1 MTKYEAIMRDIKR
14 RIEERSLRPGEKLP
28 SIRALA
34 KTFQC
39 SNSTVIHALQELETE
54 HVIYS
59 IPRSGHY
66 VVDKAQ
72 PRTAEGVEGF
82 DFATSAPNVR
92 QFPYVHFQHCI
103 NQAINLYQDELFV
116 YGTPNGLPSLIRAV
130 RAQLESYQVFAS
142 ERNIVITSGVQ
153 QALALLNAMPLP
165 NGKTKVVVEQPGYH
179 LFLALLKLRRTQAI
193 GVERTARGIDL
204 ARLEALFQRD
214 DVRYFYTMPRFHN
227 PLGTSLSNADKQR
240 IVELADRYD
249 VYIIEDDYLA
259 DFEQDAGQMPMYYYD
274 TNQRVIYLKSYSK
287 IMFPGLRV
295 GVAVLPD
302 ALVGAFQQHKLTT
315 DIDSS
320 MISQAA
326 LELYITSGMFRR
338 HRDEVRESY
347 ISKSRRLYA
356 SLSKHVEPFLK
367 PGTFVHPASVC
378 MKAHIVLPNRID
390 MGALLRNLRQRHVY
404 VGDMKEHYLES
415 YYPEKIMKLNVSKV
429 AEERIEEGVALIADE
444 LSRVLRG

>member
-1 MTKYEAIMRDIKR
+1 MNKYEAIMRDIKR
-14 RIEERSLRPGEKLP
+14 KIEARSLGQGAKLP

-34 KTFQC
+34 QAFQC
-39 SNSTVIHALQELETE
+39 SNSTVIQALQELEKE

-66 VVDKAQ
+66 VVNKAK
-72 PRTAEGVEGF
+72 PRAAADAEGY
-82 DFATSAPNVR
+82 DFATSAPNV
-92 QFPYVHFQHCI
+92 QLFPYVPFQHCI
-103 NQAINLYQDELFV
+103 NQAINLYQDELFL
-116 YGTPNGLPSLIRAV
+116 YGTPSGMPSLIRAV
-130 RAQLESYQVFAS
+130 RTQLESYQVFAH

-153 QALALLNAMPLP
+153 QALVLLNAMSFP
-165 NGKTKVVVEQPGYH
+165 NGKTKVVVEEPGYH
-179 LFLALLKLRRTQAI
+179 LYLAHLKLHGTPAI
-193 GVERTARGIDL
+193 GVERTSRGIDL
-204 ARLEALFQRD
+204 ARLEELFKRE

-240 IVELADRYD
+240 IVELADHYD
-249 VYIIEDDYLA
+249 VYIVEDDYLA

-287 IMFPGLRV
+287 IMFPGLRI

-302 ALVGAFQQHKLTT
+302 ALIGTFRQHKTT
-315 DIDSS
+315 NDVDSS

-338 HRDEVRESY
+338 HRDEVRGSY
-347 ISKSRRLYA
+347 ISKSRRLYN
-356 SLSKHVEPFLK
+356 SLSKHAEPFLM
-367 PGTFVHPASVC
+367 PGTFVHPATVC

-390 MGALLRNLRQRHVY
+390 MGALLRKLRQRHVY

-415 YYPEKIMKLNVSKV
+415 YYPEKIMKFNVSNV

-444 LSRVLRG
+444 LSKV

>member
-1 MTKYEAIMRDIKR
+1 M
-14 RIEERSLRPGEKLP
+14 
-28 SIRALA
+28 
-34 KTFQC
+34 
-39 SNSTVIHALQELETE
+39 
-54 HVIYS
+54 
-59 IPRSGHY
+59 
-66 VVDKAQ
+66 
-72 PRTAEGVEGF
+72 
-82 DFATSAPNVR
+82 
-92 QFPYVHFQHCI
+92 
-103 NQAINLYQDELFV
+103 FV

-130 RAQLESYQVFAS
+130 RAQLESYQVFTN
-142 ERNIVITSGVQ
+142 ERNIAITSGVQ

-179 LFLALLKLRRTQAI
+179 LFLAHLKLHNTPTL
-193 GVERTARGIDL
+193 GVERTARGVNL
-204 ARLEALFQRD
+204 ARLEALFKRE

-227 PLGTSLSNADKQR
+227 PLGASLSNADKQR

-249 VYIIEDDYLA
+249 VYIIEGDYLA

-326 LELYITSGMFRR
+326 LELYITSGMFQR

-356 SLSKHVEPFLK
+356 SLSKHAEPFLK

-390 MGALLRNLRQRHVY
+390 MGALLRKLRQRQVY

-444 LSRVLRG
+444 LSRA